1 MIDALTSVP
10 PILLV
15 LTALAAFAVA
25 AVAIKIA
32 VKLAVRI
39 GIAAAVILAALYA
52 VGLTDL
58 AFLPFF

>member
-10 PILLV
+10 PILLA

-39 GIAAAVILAALYA
+39 GIVAAVVLAGLYA
-52 VGLTDL
+52 AGFTDL
-58 AFLPFF
+58 GFLPFF